1 MGGGEID
8 FHRVRNG
15 TQRSKLVP
23 DSRSR
28 MANWLSET
36 PMDVHDAILRC
47 KRQIYYTKEKETIH
61 KYKGTSA
68 TIATTCNSHT
78 RHNSATPTPHQSHFK
93 PQQRHTSATPEPL
106 QATTPRQCNLTFWV
120 VSYSPTK
127 LATAKERP
135 NRMSEEREKPDRE
148 GRRGRG
154 RRERCDGSRRLP
166 RFKVSLYYCLGRE
179 RSMNTPQCF
188 S

>member
-1 MGGGEID
+1 MT
-8 FHRVRNG
+8 VRNG

-154 RRERCDGSRRLP
+154 RRKRCDGSRRLP